1 MDGYVAAKTRLSRRG
16 FLRLM
21 LWAGLISCPSKSAF
35 AAIDAISSVILIPK
49 KASRESI
56 GAMGILLLMQ

>member
-35 AAIDAISSVILIPK
+35 AAIDAISS
-49 KASRESI
+49 ESI